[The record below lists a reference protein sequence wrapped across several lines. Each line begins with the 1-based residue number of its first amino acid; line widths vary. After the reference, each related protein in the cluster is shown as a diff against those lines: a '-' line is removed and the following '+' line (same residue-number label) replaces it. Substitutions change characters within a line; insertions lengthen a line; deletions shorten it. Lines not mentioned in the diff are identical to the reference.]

1 MKQKQYNNYII
12 KYKENEVIKIVE
24 KFKKELIIYYSRN
37 RFINVRKRV
46 IIKLTNGKYKVITH
60 YIENG
65 IYKTFVSKIEFN
77 EEQIEEL
84 IQSYLDEFN
93 FEKTLYYR

>member
-1 MKQKQYNNYII
+1 M
-12 KYKENEVIKIVE
+12 IKIVE

-46 IIKLTNGKYKVITH
+46 IIKLANNKYKVITH

-65 IYKTFVSKIEFN
+65 LYKTFVSETIFN
-77 EEQIEEL
+77 KEQIEEL
-84 IQSYLDEFN
+84 IQTYLDEFN
-93 FEKTLYYR
+93 FEKSIFYK